1 MLVDFGR
8 AIDLNSAN
16 EDLSTLMDT
25 LFTGAASTEEMM
37 CVSMRQRLPWSFD
50 VDTYGICASVH
61 LLLFG
66 AQLEIA
72 KSASNGSK
80 HKRWMPKRDFP
91 RHWEKGIWTDLFDS
105 LLNVDADF
113 GVAIGSR
120 PYSLKRQRTRI
131 DAYLAAPDAVRRLK
145 IALEHQAAIIAA
157 SSK

>member
-16 EDLSTLMDT
+16 KDASTLMDT

-50 VDTYGICASVH
+50 VDTYGICASAHV
-61 LLLFG
+61 LLFG

-72 KSASNGSK
+72 KSASSISK
-80 HKRWMPKRDFP
+80 HKRWMPTRSFP
-91 RHWEKGIWTDLFDS
+91 RHLEKEIWTELFDS
-105 LLNVDADF
+105 LLNVDNDF

-131 DAYLAAPDAVRRLK
+131 EAYLATPEAALRLK
-145 IALEHQAAIIAA
+145 IAFKQQGALIA
-157 SSK
+157 SSSS